1 MIDIISR
8 KEPNQSVKD
17 MIPRIYADA
26 NDMAEGGRFML
37 NIAGALKDI
46 ERYRGQLQPGMRALF
61 NVQDEFEVEG
71 ILDYDEE
78 NEMWLGRPDWDTRR
92 DL

>member
-1 MIDIISR
+1 
-8 KEPNQSVKD
+8 

-26 NDMAEGGRFML
+26 NDMSEGGCFIL
-37 NIAGALKDI
+37 HIVGSLKDT
-46 ERYRGQLQPGMRALF
+46 ERYQDQLRPGMRALF

-71 ILDYDEE
+71 TLEYDAE
-78 NEMWLGRPDWDTRR
+78 NKTWLGRPDYSTRR

>member
-1 MIDIISR
+1 
-8 KEPNQSVKD
+8 

-26 NDMAEGGRFML
+26 NDMAEGGSFML
-37 NIAGALKDI
+37 NVAGSLVDI
-46 ERYRGQLQPGMRALF
+46 ERYSDQLRPGMRALF

-71 ILDYDEE
+71 VLEYDEQ
-78 NEMWLGRPDWDTRR
+78 NKMWLGRPDWHTRR

>member
-1 MIDIISR
+1 
-8 KEPNQSVKD
+8 

-26 NDMAEGGRFML
+26 NDMTKGGYFML
-37 NIAGALKDI
+37 HIAGALMDI
-46 ERYRGQLQPGMRALF
+46 ERYQGQLRPGMRALF

-71 ILDYDEE
+71 VLDYDVQ
-78 NEMWLGRPDWDTRR
+78 NKMWLGRPDFSTRR

>member
-1 MIDIISR
+1 
-8 KEPNQSVKD
+8 

-26 NDMAEGGRFML
+26 NDMAEDGFFML
-37 NIAGALKDI
+37 NAAGSLEDI
-46 ERYRGQLQPGMRALF
+46 RRYGGRLRPGMKALF

-71 ILDYDEE
+71 VLDYDEQ
-78 NEMWLGRPDWDTRR
+78 NKMWLGRPDWDTRR

>member
-1 MIDIISR
+1 
-8 KEPNQSVKD
+8 

-26 NDMAEGGRFML
+26 NDMAEGGSFML
-37 NIAGALKDI
+37 NIAGSLEDI
-46 ERYRGQLQPGMRALF
+46 ERYSGQLRPGMKALF

-71 ILDYDEE
+71 VLDYDEQ
-78 NEMWLGRPDWDTRR
+78 NKMWLGRPNWDTRR